1 MRTTKIYVGNLP
13 ENADSGELQ
22 EMFEKYGEVKECDIV
37 KNYAFVHMS
46 SEDEAKSAIEALN
59 NSDFMGSKMSVEIS
73 HSKVR
78 QRPGMG
84 GKGQCYRCGRQGHW
98 SKECPRNPAVR
109 MNNTGPPVGYPTPGG
124 YGDRFPRFSMD
135 RPYGAD
141 RSFGE
146 QRGFVDRM
154 RPYPDPYERRPP
166 MPSYQQDNSMYYR
179 RTYDSYSGYTRRSP
193 PTVPSQVPSRYD
205 FTQDPTFASGRLTP
219 TSRRAPVF

>member
-13 ENADSGELQ
+13 ENAHSSELQ

-46 SEDEAKSAIEALN
+46 SEDEAKTAIEALN
-59 NSDFMGSKMSVEIS
+59 NIDFMGSKISVEIS

-109 MNNTGPPVGYPTPGG
+109 FNNAHPPPVGYPTSG
-124 YGDRFPRFSMD
+124 YGGDRFPRFGME

-146 QRGFVDRM
+146 RGFVDRM

-166 MPSYQQDNSMYYR
+166 MSAPQQDNYMYYR
-179 RTYDSYSGYTRRSP
+179 RPYDSYYSRRSP
-193 PTVPSQVPSRYD
+193 PNVPQVPSRYD

-219 TSRRAPVF
+219 TSRRAPVY

>member
-13 ENADSGELQ
+13 ENAHNGELQ
-22 EMFEKYGEVKECDIV
+22 ELFEKYGEVKECDIV

-46 SEDEAKSAIEALN
+46 SEEEAKTAIEALN
-59 NSDFMGSKMSVEIS
+59 NIDFMGSKISVEIS

-98 SKECPRNPAVR
+98 SKECPRNPATR
-109 MNNTGPPVGYPTPGG
+109 MNNGPPIGYPTGG
-124 YGDRFPRFSMD
+124 YGGDRFSRFGMD

-166 MPSYQQDNSMYYR
+166 MPSPQQENYMYYR
-179 RTYDSYSGYTRRSP
+179 RPYDSYGYSRRSP
-193 PTVPSQVPSRYD
+193 PNVPQVPSRYD

-219 TSRRAPVF
+219 TTRRAPVY

>member
-13 ENADSGELQ
+13 ENAHNGELQ
-22 EMFEKYGEVKECDIV
+22 ELFEKYGEVKECDIV

-46 SEDEAKSAIEALN
+46 SEEEAKTAIEALN
-59 NSDFMGSKMSVEIS
+59 NIDFMGSKISVEIS

-98 SKECPRNPAVR
+98 SKECPRNPATR
-109 MNNTGPPVGYPTPGG
+109 MNNGPPIGYPTGG
-124 YGDRFPRFSMD
+124 YGGDRFSRFGMD

-166 MPSYQQDNSMYYR
+166 MPSPQQENYMYYR
-179 RTYDSYSGYTRRSP
+179 RPYDSYGYSRRSP
-193 PTVPSQVPSRYD
+193 PNVPQVPSRYD
-205 FTQDPTFASGRLTP
+205 FTQDPRYDSEYHNEYLNEPGY
-219 TSRRAPVF
+219 V